1 MASSLPTAADV
12 DLRVQPIDDV
22 LERVD
27 QALGVRLERNTVVRK
42 RRSIGGQ
49 TDHGTWVRIERRGFD
64 RIGEQGWN
72 GIEAAAVLRDVIMP
86 QWYRGFAW
94 REREQPVMW
103 RADELELITAAPV
116 GKGAMVLDDPSLQ
129 DSWWVSLN
137 ASLDALAAHRTP
149 RIATPDTVMITQDV
163 VTSTISAVFPE
174 VTDTTVSDWV
184 PAHADLTWANVM
196 GPEFCVID
204 WEDWGMAPRGL
215 DSATLWGNA
224 LAVPALSERVVH
236 ERRRDLES
244 RDGQL
249 MALFFCAKIAGPH
262 AYVED
267 PLLNPARRE
276 AARLVAELQA
286 TRRHHGFSK
295 TAR

>member
-1 MASSLPTAADV
+1 MASPLPTAARV
-12 DLRVQPIDDV
+12 DLRVQPIDAV
-22 LERVD
+22 LERVN
-27 QALGVRLERNTVVRK
+27 QALGVRIERNTVVRK
-42 RRSIGGQ
+42 RRSVGGQ

-72 GIEAAAVLRDVIMP
+72 GIESAAVLRDVIMP

-94 REREQPVMW
+94 REPEQPVMW

-116 GKGAMVLDDPSLQ
+116 GKGARVLDDPSLP
-129 DSWWVSLN
+129 DSWWAALN
-137 ASLDALAAHRTP
+137 ASLDALAAHNTP

-163 VTSTISAVFPE
+163 VTSTIRAVFPE
-174 VTDTTVSDWV
+174 VTDTIVSDWV
-184 PAHADLTWANVM
+184 PSHADMTWANVM

-215 DSATLWGNA
+215 DAATLWGNA
-224 LAVPALSERVVH
+224 LAVPALSERVGH

-244 RDGQL
+244 RDGRL
-249 MALFFCAKIAGPH
+249 MALFFCAKITGP
-262 AYVED
+262 YSCEDD

-276 AARLVAELQA
+276 AARLVAELQ
-286 TRRHHGFSK
+286 S
-295 TAR
+295 